1 MSRQIIKDPKTGE
14 LKCKCFKRCG
24 GCQLSETYKEQLV
37 RKQEKAERMLS
48 KFAGVEPIIAM
59 DIPYHYRNKVQNI
72 YGYDAS
78 KRLISG
84 IFQSNSRRL
93 VSVDDC
99 MLEDSCAAKIVG
111 ELKKLMKSFRIV
123 PYDLNSGRGLLKH
136 TLIRHCVTTGEIMLV
151 LVTATPVF
159 PAKKNFVRAML
170 SACPEI
176 TTIVQNICL
185 NKLPLTMGE
194 RDIIMHGKGY
204 IEDELCGCR
213 FRISPRSFYQVNSL
227 QTEKLYTCAV
237 KSAGIGKGTKVIDAY
252 CGTGTI
258 GMICAKNGAEVT
270 GTELNPAAVRDAAA
284 NAKLNG
290 LENIRFYNEDA
301 GDFMKRLA
309 EAGESCEVLIL
320 DPPRAGASA
329 EFIACAGKLSPRK
342 IVYVSCKIETLER
355 DLKLFKKQGYR
366 AKYIQ
371 PVDMFPHTTGI
382 ETVVMME
389 RKDVRDGDN

>member
-1 MSRQIIKDPKTGE
+1 MSKQIIKDPTTGE

-24 GCQLSETYKEQLV
+24 GCQLNETYKEQLQ
-37 RKQEKAERMLS
+37 RKQDKAERMLS
-48 KFAGVEPIIAM
+48 KFSKVGPIIAM
-59 DIPYHYRNKVQNI
+59 EKPYHYRNKVQNV
-72 YGYDAS
+72 YGYDSS
-78 KRLISG
+78 KRIISG

-99 MLEDSCAAKIVG
+99 MLEDSIAAPIVT
-111 ELKKLMKSFRIV
+111 ELKKLMKSFKIL
-123 PYDLNSGRGLLKH
+123 PYDHNSGRGFLKH
-136 TLIRHCVTTGEIMLV
+136 TLIRHSLTTGEIMLV

-159 PAKKNFVRAML
+159 PAKKNFVKAML
-170 SACPEI
+170 SACPKI
-176 TTIVQNICL
+176 TTIVQNICT

-213 FRISPRSFYQVNSL
+213 FRISPRSFYQVNPL

-237 KSAGIGKGTKVIDAY
+237 EAADIGKGSKVIDAY

-258 GMICAKNGAEVT
+258 GMICAKRGAEVT
-270 GTELNPAAVRDAAA
+270 GTELNPAAVKDAAA

-290 LENIRFYNEDA
+290 LDNIRFYNEDA
-301 GDFMKRLA
+301 GDFMQRLA
-309 EAGESCEVLIL
+309 SEGESCDVLIL
-320 DPPRAGASA
+320 DPPRAGASR
-329 EFIACAGKLSPRK
+329 EFISAAGILAPEK

-355 DLKLFKKQGYR
+355 DLRLFRKEGYR
-366 AKYIQ
+366 AQYIQ

-382 ETVVMME
+382 ETVVCMKKTAAN
-389 RKDVRDGDN
+389 R